1 MQLKNWTK
9 DTKQWFIGHWIWP
22 APKSDPKSGK
32 QLRWYLQMPQLT
44 DWEVSRLWHKEGN
57 PGRSWKSLWVAE
69 TELGVW
75 GAHGGWNSQSRA
87 LEGRQR
93 LRENSSCLCRRSF
106 WVTGWEFP
114 QLLIW
119 VVISTGVKGN
129 YLRLGKESRW
139 EGKIPGL
146 HRESGIL
153 SISSNQSRNLL

>member
-1 MQLKNWTK
+1 MVHRTLNMASTK
-9 DTKQWFIGHWIWP
+9 EW
-22 APKSDPKSGK
+22 SKSGK
-32 QLRWYLQMPQLT
+32 QLRWCLQMPHLT

-57 PGRSWKSLWVAE
+57 PGRSRKSLWVAE
-69 TELGVW
+69 MELGVW

-87 LEGRQR
+87 LEGRQL